1 VLLALCCAAGGLL
14 GLWQGML
21 AAPLGSSPHL
31 GDALLE
37 VLKPVAIGVAV
48 GVAAGGLAATV
59 VCAMVPWLRDEQALT
74 GEHRVVGRPR
84 EAIRTAVVD
93 PDLPELGDGAVAVPD

>member
-1 VLLALCCAAGGLL
+1 VLLALGCAAGGLL

-21 AAPLGSSPHL
+21 AAPLDASPHL

-37 VLKPVAIGVAV
+37 VLKPVAIGVGV

-59 VCAMVPWLRDEQALT
+59 VCAMVPWLRDEQSLA
-74 GEHRVVGRPR
+74 GEHRVVGRPG